1 MARKKIE
8 TIDDLTAPLI
18 AQEKNKTRQGQCDIK
33 EGKKARELNA
43 TAVNMPKY
51 VITGLDP
58 QLIGGIFVNLGKTS
72 LNLFI
77 YFFNSFMYPRIR
89 SNINTNQHSCF
100 FWHTSVPKSREAQL
114 IFTAEGQQ
122 VKIYAGQ
129 VSSRFN
135 FECTHYTALN
145 SCVLILC
152 ACRQLLA
159 QECRQT
165 V

>member
-72 LNLFI
+72 LYL
-77 YFFNSFMYPRIR
+77 YRSFFSIHLCVR
-89 SNINTNQHSCF
+89 
-100 FWHTSVPKSREAQL
+100 
-114 IFTAEGQQ
+114 
-122 VKIYAGQ
+122 
-129 VSSRFN
+129 VS
-135 FECTHYTALN
+135 E
-145 SCVLILC
+145 VILILISI
-152 ACRQLLA
+152 LA
-159 QECRQT
+159 FFGIPQSPKVVRHN
-165 V
+165 